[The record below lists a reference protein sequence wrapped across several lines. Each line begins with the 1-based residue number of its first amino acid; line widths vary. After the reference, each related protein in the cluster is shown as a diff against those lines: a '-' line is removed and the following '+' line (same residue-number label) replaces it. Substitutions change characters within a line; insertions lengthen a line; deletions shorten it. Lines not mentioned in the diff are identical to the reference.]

1 VTTPTQIEQIL
12 KTIRPCAVKFG
23 ENILSVP
30 WSSAELLALK
40 REEDA
45 SRSARRML
53 ELDWSPHENQIPP
66 SGAWHTWL
74 FLGGRGAGKTR
85 AGAEWVRGRI
95 LEGARR
101 VALVGPTFSDVREV
115 MIEGVSGL
123 RSIGPPDERPR
134 YESSRHRLV
143 WPNGAEAFAF
153 SATDPDGL
161 RGPQFELAWMD
172 EFAAWPEPQ
181 NALDT
186 LRMGVRLGRDP
197 RIVITTTPRPIAA
210 LRALIKQAGARV
222 THQPTSANDHNLA
235 PGFVAAMQAA
245 YGGSVLGRQELEG
258 VLIDDP
264 AGALWTRD
272 ALAAAIGNAPDDF
285 DRVIV
290 AVDPPVT
297 SHVRSD
303 ECGIVVA
310 GAVGEGAARQ
320 AFILADESFGP
331 AAPAAWA
338 ERVVAAYHAHQ
349 ADAVVAE
356 TNQGG
361 EMVSQ
366 IIATLDPNVP
376 VKRVHASRGK
386 RARAE
391 PVAALYSAG
400 RVRHLGHF
408 TALEDQMCAFG
419 APGSAAA
426 SPDRVD
432 ALVWAVSELLLAHP
446 ARPRLRR
453 L

>member
-1 VTTPTQIEQIL
+1 MTTPKTIQQIL
-12 KTIRPCAVKFG
+12 ETIRPCAVKFG
-23 ENILSVP
+23 ENILSGP

-53 ELDWSPHENQIPP
+53 ELGWSPHENQIPP

-101 VALVGPTFSDVREV
+101 VALVGPTFCDVREV

-123 RSIGPPDERPR
+123 RSIGPPDERPV

-161 RGPQFELAWMD
+161 RGPQFELAWID
-172 EFAAWPEPQ
+172 EFAAWPDPQ
-181 NALDT
+181 TALDT
-186 LRMGVRLGRDP
+186 LRMGVRLGHDP

-210 LRALIKQAGARV
+210 LKALLKQSGVHV
-222 THQPTSANDHNLA
+222 THQPTSANAEHLA
-235 PGFVAAMQAA
+235 PGFVTAMQAA

-258 VLIDDP
+258 ILIDDP
-264 AGALWTRD
+264 PGALWKRSEVE
-272 ALAAAIGNAPDDF
+272 AAFAAPPPEL
-285 DRVIV
+285 DRLIV

-297 SHVRSD
+297 SHARSD

-310 GAVGEGAARQ
+310 GAVGEGHARR
-320 AFILADESFGP
+320 AFVLADESFGP
-331 AAPAAWA
+331 AAPADWA
-338 ERVVAAYHAHQ
+338 ERVVAAWHTHQ

-356 TNQGG
+356 SNQGG
-361 EMVSQ
+361 EMVSE
-366 IIATLDPNVP
+366 IIATIDPNVP
-376 VKRVHASRGK
+376 VRRVHATRGK
-386 RARAE
+386 RTRAE

-400 RVRHLGHF
+400 RVFHAGRF
-408 TALEDQMCAFG
+408 SALEDQMCAFG
-419 APGSAAA
+419 APGSGIS

-432 ALVWAVSELLLAHP
+432 ALVWAISALLLVSP
-446 ARPRLRR
+446 AMPRLRR

>member
-1 VTTPTQIEQIL
+1 MVEQLQWCPHPVQIAPL
-12 KTIRPCAVKFG
+12 G
-23 ENILSVP
+23 
-30 WSSAELLALK
+30 
-40 REEDA
+40 
-45 SRSARRML
+45 
-53 ELDWSPHENQIPP
+53 DWRV
-66 SGAWHTWL
+66 WL

-85 AGAEWVRGRI
+85 AGAEWVREQVLAGV
-95 LEGARR
+95 RR

-123 RSIGPPDERPR
+123 RSIGPDSERPR

-143 WPNGAEAFAF
+143 WPNGAQAHAF
-153 SATDPDGL
+153 SAADPDGL
-161 RGPQFELAWMD
+161 RGPQFEIAWAD
-172 EFAAWPEPQ
+172 EFASWADPQ
-181 NALDT
+181 PALDI
-186 LRMGVRLGRDP
+186 LRMGVRAGTDP
-197 RIVITTTPRPIAA
+197 RIVITTTPRPIKA
-210 LRALIKQAGARV
+210 LKTLLGQGGVRV
-222 THQPTSANDHNLA
+222 SVQPTAANARNLA
-235 PGFVAAMQAA
+235 PGFLEAMKSA
-245 YGGSVLGRQELEG
+245 YGGSVLARQELEG

-264 AGALWTRD
+264 PGALWTRAD
-272 ALAAAIGNAPDDF
+272 VAAALGAPPDDF
-285 DRVIV
+285 QRVIV
-290 AVDPPVT
+290 AVDPPA
-297 SHVRSD
+297 SASARAD

-310 GAVGEGAARQ
+310 GAAGEGHARQ
-320 AFILADESFGP
+320 AFVLADESFGP

-361 EMVSQ
+361 EMVSE
-366 IIATLDPNVP
+366 IIATIDRDVP
-376 VKRVHASRGK
+376 VRRVHASRGK

-419 APGSAAA
+419 APGFNGA